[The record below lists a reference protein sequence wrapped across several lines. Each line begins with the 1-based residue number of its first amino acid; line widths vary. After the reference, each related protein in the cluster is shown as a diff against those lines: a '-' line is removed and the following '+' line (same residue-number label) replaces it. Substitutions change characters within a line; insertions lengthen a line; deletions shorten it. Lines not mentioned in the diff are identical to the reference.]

1 MPSPYTA
8 GVIESKSI
16 TGNKSLDTIG
26 NEKIIYKV
34 VIGPLTRDES
44 GALLYQFRTQG
55 FPDAFLVPDNS

>member
-1 MPSPYTA
+1 
-8 GVIESKSI
+8 KSI
-16 TGNKSLDTIG
+16 SRNISPDTTE
-26 NEKIIYKV
+26 NEKKIYKV